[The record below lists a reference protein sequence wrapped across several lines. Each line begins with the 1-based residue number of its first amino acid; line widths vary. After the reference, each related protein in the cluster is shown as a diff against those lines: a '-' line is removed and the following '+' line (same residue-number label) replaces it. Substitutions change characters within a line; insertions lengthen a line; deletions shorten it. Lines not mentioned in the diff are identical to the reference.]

1 MVGLTHFDGCCIHQG
16 LNDMM
21 SLMDKRVTAL
31 TASTGDERSLWYA
44 LSLITEVS
52 ILVLMIEL

>member
-1 MVGLTHFDGCCIHQG
+1 
-16 LNDMM
+16 MM

-31 TASTGDERSLWYA
+31 TASTGDARSRWYA